1 MISSADFGSELA
13 DTNNVGNGEGF
24 DVVGDSGVLTFP
36 ALLLLPPPALPP
48 GMMVPTAL
56 VVALVSFEPST
67 YITTEAVTEP
77 ATH

>member
-13 DTNNVGNGEGF
+13 DTDNVGNGEGF
-24 DVVGDSGVLTFP
+24 DVVGDSGVLIFP

-48 GMMVPTAL
+48 GMMVL
-56 VVALVSFEPST
+56 VVALVSFEPAT